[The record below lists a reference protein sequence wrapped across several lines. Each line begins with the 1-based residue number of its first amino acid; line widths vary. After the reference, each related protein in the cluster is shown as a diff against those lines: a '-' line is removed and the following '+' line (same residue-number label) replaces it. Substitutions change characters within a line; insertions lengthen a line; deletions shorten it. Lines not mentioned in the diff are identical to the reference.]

1 MSKTQRLTWIA
12 VFVALGVLLP
22 MVFHMVG
29 GPGLGRI
36 FLPMHIP
43 VLLAGFFLGGGP
55 GMVVGAVTP
64 LLSSV
69 LTGMPPLMPP
79 VAQLMVWELAI
90 YGLLAGVSYR
100 RLSLGV
106 YPSLIAAL
114 VGGRLVYGFTGWL
127 VLPVFGF
134 TRIRP
139 LFPITAGVVT
149 GAPGLVI
156 QLLLVPAVV
165 YLVERNFKLARQKR
179 PPYRYGS

>member
-1 MSKTQRLTWIA
+1 MTVSKSRRLTWIA

-29 GPGLGRI
+29 GPGLGRV
-36 FLPMHIP
+36 FLPMHLP
-43 VLLAGFFLGGGP
+43 VLLAGFLLGGGP
-55 GMVVGAVTP
+55 GMLVGAVTP
-64 LLSSV
+64 LFSSV

-79 VAQLMVWELAI
+79 VAQMMVWELAI

-100 RLSLGV
+100 RLSMGV
-106 YPSLIAAL
+106 YPSLLTAL
-114 VGGRLVYGFTGWL
+114 VGGRLVYGLMGWL

-139 LFPITAGVVT
+139 LFPITTGVVT

-165 YLVERNFKLARQKR
+165 YLVERNLKLARRK
-179 PPYRYGS
+179 P